1 MRRLLLH
8 VGMVTCLVG
17 WLAWRYGAVI
27 LPFGAVTSQMPD
39 PEDGRVTQGSYT
51 NAYFGL
57 SYPLPPEWTEGMT
70 GPDPSQSG
78 YYVLSSLNPK
88 SELAASILVT
98 AQDMFFGDK
107 SQADAA
113 SAAKDFHQA
122 MSEIEGMT
130 VEREPVE
137 VRIAD
142 RLVHRV
148 DYNGVGLYR
157 TAFVAEMRCHLVTF
171 NLTARDPD
179 VLASLALSLDK
190 LSFGGGKDAASA
202 VPICV
207 KDYAAGEN
215 VLSKVEPQ
223 IVGPVRAPI
232 PVRIIIGTDGGVK
245 HVHVIHA
252 TAEQRTG
259 IEASVHQW
267 KMRPYVVEGRAVE
280 LETGLLL
287 SSRQRQM

>member
-1 MRRLLLH
+1 MRRLLHLG
-8 VGMVTCLVG
+8 VVICLVG

-39 PEDGRVTQGSYT
+39 PEDGRITQGSYT

-88 SELAASILVT
+88 SELSASILVT

-107 SQADAA
+107 SQTDAA

-130 VEREPVE
+130 VEREPLE

-148 DYNGVGLYR
+148 DFNGVGLYR
-157 TAFVAEMRCHLVTF
+157 AAFVAEIRCHLVTF
-171 NLTARDPD
+171 NLTAHDPD

-190 LSFGGGKDAASA
+190 LSFGGVKDAASA
-202 VPICV
+202 VSICV

-223 IVGPVRAPI
+223 IVWPVRAPI

-245 HVHVIHA
+245 HVHVIRA

-259 IEASVHQW
+259 IEASVRQW

-280 LETGLLL
+280 VETGFLF

>member
-1 MRRLLLH
+1 MHWSLR
-8 VGMVTCLVG
+8 VGLAVCLVG
-17 WLAWRYGAVI
+17 WLAWRYGAAT
-27 LPFGAVTSQMPD
+27 LPFGAVTSKIPD
-39 PEDGRVTQGSYT
+39 PEDGKIMDGIYT
-51 NAYFGL
+51 NTYFRL

-78 YYVLSSLNPK
+78 YYVLSSFNPK
-88 SELAASILVT
+88 SELAATILVT

-113 SAAKDFHQA
+113 SAAKDLHQA

-142 RLVHRV
+142 RLVQRV
-148 DYNGVGLYR
+148 DFNGVGLYR
-157 TAFVAEMRCHLVTF
+157 AAFVAEIRCHVVTF
-171 NLTARDPD
+171 NLTAHDPD
-179 VLASLALSLDK
+179 LLANLALSLDK

-202 VPICV
+202 VPMCV

-215 VLSKVEPQ
+215 VLSRIEPQ
-223 IVGPVRAPI
+223 IVGPMRAPI

-245 HVHVIHA
+245 HVHVIRA
-252 TAEQRTG
+252 AVEQRTS
-259 IEASVHQW
+259 IEASVRQW
-267 KMRPYVVEGRAVE
+267 KLRPYVVEGRAVE
-280 LETGLLL
+280 VETGLLL